1 MTDVVVALHAF
12 FVSLDVFVDL
22 AGATVNISL
31 EFGPFANKEEAST
44 WVDAVDVIHAQRHS
58 FEAALAEDVFDT
70 HGLPTKPYLDVH
82 LSIPLIAQ
90 SPLVRKCKDRLLA
103 PGKPEEVEANLGE
116 YALRAALERFEY
128 ACHLLDVEK
137 E

>member
-1 MTDVVVALHAF
+1 MTQTVVAFHAF

-31 EFGPFANKEEAST
+31 EFGPFANKEEAGA
-44 WVDAVDVIHAQRHS
+44 WVDAVDAIHAKRHS
-58 FEAALAEDVFDT
+58 FEAALAEDVFDA

-90 SPLVRKCKDRLLA
+90 SSLVRKHKDRLL
-103 PGKPEEVEANLGE
+103 PPDKPEEVEAKLGE

-128 ACHLLDVEK
+128 ACHLLDTQK